1 MNKYLES
8 FKHIKI
14 GDYSLLENKY
24 IHEEEL
30 NIVEEG
36 LNALDLIVKKNVDV
50 SLIKKYDFV
59 EDYNSTVWIA
69 GRPKLVK
76 EEFDFLKKVFQ

>member
-1 MNKYLES
+1 MNKYLEA
-8 FKHIKI
+8 FKQIKI

-36 LNALDLIVKKNVDV
+36 LNALAIIKNKEVDMNWFKYCWKAEQYNNGLPEGRKK
-50 SLIKKYDFV
+50 L
-59 EDYNSTVWIA
+59 T
-69 GRPKLVK
+69 K
-76 EEFDFLKKVFQ
+76 EEFKFLKGVIG